1 MADSTFRCY
10 VYKEAEGHYIAD
22 CLDLTLMGEG
32 KTMDDAI
39 AELREAVLGYLEAV
53 YAKGWEEDLIPRRAP
68 LYRWVEFY
76 KHLASYILKAMF
88 ARRFDGFLAYE
99 ERPEGDRDV
108 NYSEF
113 SIRRIKDMI
122 DQSGLSREEFYGSTE
137 RTARK
142 INLIAPEYPI
152 PLK

>member
-10 VYKEAEGHYIAD
+10 VYKEAEGHYVAD

-53 YAKGWEEDLIPRRAP
+53 YAKGWEEDLIPRHAP

-99 ERPEGDRDV
+99 ERPEGDRLV
-108 NYSEF
+108 Y
-113 SIRRIKDMI
+113 
-122 DQSGLSREEFYGSTE
+122 
-137 RTARK
+137 A
-142 INLIAPEYPI
+142 
-152 PLK
+152 